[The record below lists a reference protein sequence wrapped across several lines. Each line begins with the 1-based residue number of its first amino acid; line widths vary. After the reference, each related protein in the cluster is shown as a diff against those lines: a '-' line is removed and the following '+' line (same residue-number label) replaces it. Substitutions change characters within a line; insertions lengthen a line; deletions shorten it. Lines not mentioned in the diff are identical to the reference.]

1 MPKARLRYAIA
12 IDATEYSAGSQ
23 DPVIYVFGS
32 AAGSARPFL
41 VRRGWTGPQGS
52 YVEQFRIVE
61 SGTRIT
67 RYRSEKRVIELTG
80 EYYSDDF
87 EDRVGAQH
95 LAVGEYEL
103 VFTIAGEV
111 VPGVPVFVSPGPGA
125 IGGPPAVVPSIIDE
139 ATKKSDL
146 VWLAVA
152 GLPGQSHR
160 PVWHIW
166 EEGAAYVVYNGSEQ
180 LVPGL
185 AEADAATVTVRSKD
199 KGGRLVS
206 WRAAVDDI
214 APGTALWEAVVPLL
228 VGKRLNSKDGD
239 GAAARWAREC
249 KVARLTPTGELVD
262 DPASP
267 PSGSQSAPPAPTEAA
282 TTTRIPINFNGSVKR
297 GFSGR
302 KFGSRSKDAKP
313 EDSKA

>member
-12 IDATEYSAGSQ
+12 IDAAEYSADSQ
-23 DPVIYVFGS
+23 DPVIFVFGS
-32 AAGSARPFL
+32 AGGNVRPFL

-61 SGTRIT
+61 TETRIT
-67 RYRSEKRVIELTG
+67 RYRSDKRVIELAG
-80 EYYSDDF
+80 EYYADDF
-87 EDRVGAQH
+87 EDRIGDVK
-95 LAVGEYEL
+95 LATGEYEL
-103 VFTIAGEV
+103 VFTIGGEV
-111 VPGVPVFVSPGPGA
+111 EPGVPVFVAPGPGA
-125 IGGPPAVVPSIIDE
+125 VGGPPAVVPSIIDE
-139 ATKKSDL
+139 ATKKSEL

-166 EEGAAYVVYNGSEQ
+166 QGGAAYLVYDGSEQ

-185 AEADAATVTVRSKD
+185 AEAESAVVTVRSKD

-206 WRAAVDDI
+206 WRAAVDNV
-214 APGTALWEAVVPLL
+214 APGTALWEEVVPLL

-239 GAAARWAREC
+239 AVAGRWAREC

-262 DPASP
+262 DPAN
-267 PSGSQSAPPAPTEAA
+267 PSTSSQAAPPAPTEAA
-282 TTTRIPINFNGSVKR
+282 TTTRIPISFNGRHK

-302 KFGSRSKDAKP
+302 KFGSRSKDPKP